1 MCVCVWREGWVI
13 NALLCFNMCW
23 LPAPYLPAAQKVSS
37 ALTLHT
43 PPHICYAP
51 ERIAL
56 LNMCCMFFLFN
67 IVDSHSFVAKNILQ
81 DKNEETR
88 KEDSLGLGRVTE
100 WVKA

>member
-1 MCVCVWREGWVI
+1 
-13 NALLCFNMCW
+13 
-23 LPAPYLPAAQKVSS
+23 
-37 ALTLHT
+37 
-43 PPHICYAP
+43 
-51 ERIAL
+51 
-56 LNMCCMFFLFN
+56 MCCMFFLFN